1 MICNICFDLLNNEE
15 YSLII
20 HKNENYKSAKKR
32 GHYFHN
38 NCLNKLN
45 NYKCPYDRD
54 DIFILKKQKKIKY
67 IDIQE
72 ILKYNDYSLL
82 NLNNSNLLIK
92 KNILDFNINSL
103 DLYGRTLLYYACNT
117 CNYKIVKKLLQL
129 NADITI
135 NNYDNFTILM
145 CISSNGNIKILN
157 LLLNHPDI
165 KKIINNIDNQ
175 YKKAFEYSI
184 IKKNIKI
191 SNLIF
196 KALIN
201 FNLYNKYYIDN
212 IYKKYNLSKNIINVI
227 EKIE

>member
-1 MICNICFDLLNNEE
+1 
-15 YSLII
+15 
-20 HKNENYKSAKKR
+20 
-32 GHYFHN
+32 
-38 NCLNKLN
+38 
-45 NYKCPYDRD
+45 
-54 DIFILKKQKKIKY
+54 
-67 IDIQE
+67 
-72 ILKYNDYSLL
+72 
-82 NLNNSNLLIK
+82 
-92 KNILDFNINSL
+92 
-103 DLYGRTLLYYACNT
+103 
-117 CNYKIVKKLLQL
+117 
-129 NADITI
+129 
-135 NNYDNFTILM
+135 M

-175 YKKAFEYSI
+175 YKTAFEYSI